1 MVVHFRSRFLKLA
14 LLAVA
19 LSLGAP
25 HPGGAQET
33 TLKIATIPIDVG
45 AEVFYARDAGFF
57 KKAGIDA
64 QIQSITNGGAIA
76 AAVASGAVDIG
87 FSNLV
92 SIATAFRRGV
102 PITIIAPAG
111 LYSTKAPTSVCVV
124 ARNSPIRSA
133 RDLDGKTFATNGLKN
148 IAEFGPR
155 AWIDKNGGDSSTVN
169 FVEMPFP
176 DMPGALAQGRVDA
189 ALLAEPVKTEAKS
202 TTRVLSKCYDGISNN
217 FMIAAY
223 FTTTTWAN
231 AHPELVRKFQEAMS
245 AAAAWANKN
254 HDKTAAILA
263 RETKINPEILSQMT
277 RSVYPERLDP
287 AQIQPVIDV
296 TAKYGGLPAPFPAS
310 EMIYREAR

>member
-176 DMPGALAQGRVDA
+176 EMSVALAQGRVAA
-189 ALLAEPVKTEAKS
+189 ALLAEPSATEFKNSTRLLAKCFDAIAP
-202 TTRVLSKCYDGISNN
+202 R
-217 FMIAAY
+217 FMISAY
-223 FTTTTWAN
+223 ITTTSWAN
-231 AHPELVRKFQEAMS
+231 AHRDLVRRFQEALRET
-245 AAAAWANKN
+245 AAWANKN
-254 HDKTAAILA
+254 HDQTADILA
-263 RETKINPEILSQMT
+263 KEAKISPQVAHAMN
-277 RSVYPERLDP
+277 RSEYPETIDP
-287 AQIQPVIDV
+287 ALIQPVIDV
-296 TAKYGGLPAPFPAS
+296 AAKYGGLGAPFPAS
-310 EMIYREAR
+310 EMIYK